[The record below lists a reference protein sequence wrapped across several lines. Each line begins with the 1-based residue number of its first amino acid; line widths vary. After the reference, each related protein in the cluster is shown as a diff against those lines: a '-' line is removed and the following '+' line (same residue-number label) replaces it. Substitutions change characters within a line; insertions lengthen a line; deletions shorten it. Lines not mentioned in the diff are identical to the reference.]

1 MITIKTEKIKDIAS
15 KVAMGVDGDR
25 TSPISELLEF
35 ELKDKNL
42 TLKTTNKEYFLK
54 TVIEN
59 ITDTDEYFH
68 ATIIADTFLTL
79 VSKTTTSEIKL
90 DIKNNALV
98 FNGNG
103 RYLFPVVS
111 EGEDVVKLPDIKF
124 EPNDDMIEFNID
136 GNTLKSIYDFNSK
149 ELNKEVAVDPIQK
162 YYYMDNQGA
171 LTFVEGACINEFKVE
186 SSKSFK
192 ILLNERLVQ
201 LFKLFTDQKVKVSI
215 LHTENGVDNN
225 GLVTYQNRI
234 RFDIPNIQLTAIIPD
249 SDLVEKYPALQIRQ
263 LANIVYP
270 QQVNISKSSL
280 LESLD
285 RLSIFDKKAGG
296 NKVDLKKCG
305 KISFFNDHMEIESM
319 KDGNVELV
327 SYVNNTTSTDDFT
340 SYVSLSDLVKHGNI
354 SIADNIVLHFGTGD
368 AIMMQRKNLKQ
379 VIPELGDPSEYI
391 SALEG

>member
-1 MITIKTEKIKDIAS
+1 MITIKTDKIKDLAS

-54 TVIEN
+54 AVIEN
-59 ITDTDEYFH
+59 VTDSEEYFH

-79 VSKTTTSEIKL
+79 VSKTTTNEIKL
-90 DIKNNALV
+90 DITDSALT
-98 FNGNG
+98 FKGNG
-103 RYLFPVVS
+103 KYTFPVVL
-111 EGEDVVKLPDIKF
+111 EGDDVVRLPEIPF
-124 EPNDDMIEFNID
+124 EKDENSVEFNISGD
-136 GNTLKSIYDFNSK
+136 TLKSILDFNSK

-162 YYYMDNQGA
+162 YYYFDNEGA

-186 SSKSFK
+186 SNKDFK
-192 ILLNERLVQ
+192 LLLNERLVQ
-201 LFKLFTDQKVKVSI
+201 LFKLFAGQQVNTTIVK
-215 LHTENGVDNN
+215 TETSFEDEE
-225 GLVTYQNRI
+225 VTYQNKI
-234 RFDIPNIQLTAIIPD
+234 RFEIPNIQLTAIVPD
-249 SDLVEKYPALQIRQ
+249 SDLVNKYPALQVRA

-270 QQVNISKSSL
+270 DQINLSKTNL

-296 NKVDLKKCG
+296 NKIDLKKCG
-305 KISFFNDHMEIESM
+305 RINFFNDHMEIESM
-319 KDGNVELV
+319 KDGNIEIL
-327 SYVNNTTSTDDFT
+327 SYNNETKCNNDFT

-354 SIADNIVLHFGTGD
+354 SMADNIVLHFGTGD

-379 VIPELGDPSEYI
+379 VIPELGDPSEYL